1 MSTQVLDRAVRLI
14 DLLARAD
21 GPVRLKVLAADS
33 GLHPATAHRLLAS
46 LSDLGLVLRQ
56 GDGYG
61 LGRRLAAW
69 GARAP
74 GPDLRALA
82 QPLLEDLRDRVRE
95 SVNLLVRTEDEVSY
109 LARAVAEGRSL
120 RVEHVIG
127 TRAPL
132 HVTAGGKLFL
142 AAAGP
147 AALVDYV
154 ARTGLP
160 RYTEHSLCDAADLA
174 AAVTE
179 AGRTGFARD
188 VEEAE
193 PGVGCLAV
201 PVTGPAGTMVAAL
214 SISAPLER
222 ISDTWLAE
230 LKGAAA
236 RLAARLGP
244 DARY

>member
-14 DLLARAD
+14 DLIAQAD
-21 GPVRLKVLAADS
+21 GPVRLKILAAD
-33 GLHPATAHRLLAS
+33 GELHPATAHRLLAS
-46 LSDLGLVLRQ
+46 LAELGLVARE
-56 GDGYG
+56 GDGYR
-61 LGRRLAAW
+61 LGPRLAVW
-69 GARAP
+69 GARVP
-74 GPDLRALA
+74 GPDMGAVA
-82 QPLLEDLRDRVRE
+82 QPLLEELRDRVRE
-95 SVNLLVRTEDEVSY
+95 SVNLLVRAEDEVSY

-142 AAAGP
+142 AAGGP

-160 RYTEHSLCDAADLA
+160 RFTEHSLCDAPTLA
-174 AAVTE
+174 AAVEE
-179 AGRTGFARD
+179 AGANGYARD
-188 VEEAE
+188 VAEAE

-201 PVTGPAGTMVAAL
+201 PVTDRAGTMIAAL

-222 ISDTWLAE
+222 IDDGWLKDLQAT
-230 LKGAAA
+230 AA
-236 RLAARLGP
+236 RLAGRLEGR
-244 DARY
+244 AI